1 MAMKAS
7 QHIIKGMQRDISVSK
22 FNPEY
27 VFDAQNIRI
36 TARDNNTLLSVTN
49 ERGNKIIDIK
59 NESGDTI
66 KIPGVLIGYNVLN
79 NFVTLF
85 TTGEFDCIYR
95 LEYKDTYFESKL
107 LYSGK
112 LNFNSDYPIES
123 IGIYEN
129 DDLQKV
135 YWIDGI
141 NQPRV
146 INIRKDYTNSNG
158 SLFDFA
164 PSIKLEEAIAIHSDD
179 SATGQFPSGVVQYA
193 FTYYNLY
200 GQETNIVNQSSLYYT
215 YKTNRGGSPEETAS
229 NGFKLTFINL
239 DESFDYIRIYS
250 IVRTSI
256 NAEPTVKVV
265 ADLKVTR
272 TIYYTDNNTSGY
284 TIDPTVLLYIGGE
297 SIIPST
303 MTQKDNTLFFGNL
316 KIARSLFSK
325 ESVEAVKGNIE
336 FYKSPRV
343 YSVNSEYY
351 NYTNQLED
359 PSSTITTFKSNETYR
374 FGVQFQHET
383 GRLSEVLFINDSK
396 VDIKPAIEDSGIP
409 GYYYIQRIKGRYDIP
424 KSVINEAR
432 KLGYVRARGVIVYP
446 TGSDKEV
453 LCQGVVNS
461 TVYDIRDRNSGTP
474 YAQSS
479 WFFRPFVD
487 ENNIGDIDNEFD
499 ALHGTYAEY
508 KDGATVNTTQYSR
521 STEIGVDLYSG
532 GESNPA
538 SNYVAIDSNIVTL
551 NSPDIELGSSV
562 DYLSDSS
569 LNFRIVGSVQLSAL
583 LSDREVTS
591 STPNLELD
599 DYGFFDRAPSNKH
612 TPFRLTEAGG
622 RMLISSSVWLASG
635 KKNQTTNLNNP
646 YGWLVSPWQR
656 NDSLVNDV
664 MPANGAPK
672 AAMLQ
677 YNRLSN
683 LRISDVTRYFYSND
697 DIWNPPAGIS
707 TVGIFNSNE
716 VSLTKISSNGNS
728 YTYYGNI
735 DKVITPL
742 DSEGKKRTTNIGVAF
757 PEIIGGAPDRV
768 INRLFTGAIS
778 PLWTDSIETIDD
790 KFKTSNGVVS
800 MKYKSTKH
808 AVFAFNK
815 VDNKRPILPT
825 NGTIPEGTSV
835 SYDPNAII
843 STITA
848 SYDGLW
854 LGELYRTVS
863 PDSRFGGNTEEA
875 LSANIWTIAG
885 DFTNINVSST
895 IINFTEGDTYFQR
908 YDCLKT
914 YPFTLEDQ
922 NSVTE
927 ILSFFCET
935 SVNIDGRYDRNR
947 GQSNNLS
954 MSPTNFNLINPV
966 YSQRNN
972 FFTYTY
978 NDRNK
983 VSPDIFTNSITWSKE
998 KTLGE
1003 VTDTW
1008 TNVTMASTLDLDGD
1022 KGEIVSLNTFN
1033 NEIFCFQR
1041 RGLSNILFNSRV
1053 QIPTSDGT
1061 PIEITNGLKVSGKRY
1076 ISNSIGCVNKWSIAE
1091 SPSGLYFVD
1100 NETNSL
1106 YLFNGQVDSLSDRLG
1121 FRQWINEYNTQDK
1134 WDPVNYNNY
1143 RSFYD
1148 KNNNDVYFTYKDHC
1162 LCYSELLGQFTSF
1175 MSYEKVPAMFNVNSE
1190 FFAFK
1195 DEFMWEQFKGD
1206 YNMFFGYFKPYSFTI
1221 VANADE
1227 PYDKIFNTVEF
1238 RADSWDNDVLLNNKT
1253 FDTLEVWNEYQHG
1266 KLYLRDIIGHVSPLK
1281 RKFRVWRANIP
1292 RDDKSKMNR
1301 IRNTWAYIKLE
1312 MNEPNTYRTDFHDMI
1327 VQYFI

>member
-1 MAMKAS
+1 MKNS

-27 VFDAQNIRI
+27 AFDAQNIRI

-49 ERGNKIIDIK
+49 ERGNRIFDIK
-59 NESGDTI
+59 NTDGNTI
-66 KIPGVLIGYNVLN
+66 KIPGVLLGYNVLN

-85 TTGEFDCIYR
+85 ITGETDSIYR

-112 LNFNSDYPIES
+112 LNFNSDYPIET

-135 YWIDGI
+135 YWIDSI

-146 INIRKDYTNSNG
+146 INIQKDYINSNG

-164 PSIKLEEAIAIHSDD
+164 PTIKLEEGFFVESD
-179 SATGQFPSGVVQYA
+179 SNASGQFPSGVVQYA

-200 GQETNIVNQSSLYYT
+200 GQETNIVNQSDLLYAFKAT
-215 YKTNRGGSPEETAS
+215 RGGSPEEVAS

-250 IVRTSI
+250 ILRTSI

-316 KIARSLFSK
+316 KIARSLFSN
-325 ESVEAVKGNIE
+325 EAHDAVKTNKVL
-336 FYKSPRV
+336 FTYKTLSLK
-343 YSVNSEYY
+343 SEGIYY
-351 NYTNQLED
+351 PYVNQLQF
-359 PSSTITTFKSNETYR
+359 SSSKITTLKSRETYR
-374 FGVQFQHET
+374 CGIQFQHET
-383 GRLSEVLFINDSK
+383 GRLSEVLFIEDAK
-396 VDIKPAIEDSGIP
+396 VNYLPNMHYYEEHHRIDLNLVKGKYEIPNKVIEEAIS
-409 GYYYIQRIKGRYDIP
+409 
-424 KSVINEAR
+424 
-432 KLGYVRARGVIVYP
+432 LGYVRARGVIVYP
-446 TGSDKEV
+446 SGSDKDV
-453 LCQGVVNS
+453 LCQGVVNP
-461 TVYDIRDRNSGTP
+461 TVYNVRDRASDSP
-474 YAQSS
+474 YVQSS

-487 ENNIGDIDNEFD
+487 ESTRKETDTTQ
-499 ALHGTYAEY
+499 ALHGSYAKY
-508 KDGATVNTTQYSR
+508 IDYDTIDTVFLNR
-521 STEIGVDLYSG
+521 ATEIGINLYGSR
-532 GESNPA
+532 A
-538 SNYVAIDSNIVTL
+538 SEDTADNYFGIDSSIVTFH
-551 NSPDIELGSSV
+551 SPDIELSNSI
-562 DYLSDSS
+562 DYLSD
-569 LNFRIVGSVQLSAL
+569 NQLSFRVIGAVELSTL
-583 LSDREVTS
+583 LSNKQITAE
-591 STPNLELD
+591 TPNLELS
-599 DYGFFDRAPSNKH
+599 DYGFFNK
-612 TPFRLTEAGG
+612 TPANSLIQFTSFSKNYGG
-622 RMLISSSVWLASG
+622 RMLLSG
-635 KKNQTTNLNNP
+635 IHWFGTAKKDQNTNETQP
-646 YGWLVSPWQR
+646 FGWLVSPWQR
-656 NDSLVNDV
+656 NDSLVNDII
-664 MPANGAPK
+664 PANGAVK

-683 LRISDVTRYFYSND
+683 LRICMNTHYDLF
-697 DIWNPPAGIS
+697 WEPEMGIS
-707 TVGIFNSNE
+707 TVGIFDSNE
-716 VSLTKISSNGNS
+716 INMLRVKTATEDLS
-728 YTYYGNI
+728 YYGNV
-735 DKVITPL
+735 DKVLTPINLNGDKRESQIFATFPIIDGETYNIKIDSMYKGEIKSLQDYDTINSKFRIT
-742 DSEGKKRTTNIGVAF
+742 NA
-757 PEIIGGAPDRV
+757 A
-768 INRLFTGAIS
+768 
-778 PLWTDSIETIDD
+778 
-790 KFKTSNGVVS
+790 VS
-800 MKYKSTKH
+800 MKYKSSKH
-808 AVFAFNK
+808 AVFAFNRK
-815 VDNKRPILPT
+815 NGYRVILPVSPR
-825 NGTIPEGTSV
+825 PEGFVPT
-835 SYDPNAII
+835 YDKNAIYE
-843 STITA
+843 TLNTN
-848 SYDGLW
+848 YDGLW
-854 LGELYRTVS
+854 VGELYRTVS
-863 PDSRFGGNTEEA
+863 TDSKFGGSTEEA
-875 LSANIWTIAG
+875 LSSNIWNIAG
-885 DFTNINVSST
+885 SYTSLTNGGNV
-895 IINFTEGDTYFQR
+895 IEFTEGDTYFQR

-935 SVNIDGRYDRNR
+935 NVNIDGRYDRNR
-947 GQSNNLS
+947 GQSNNLA

-978 NDRNK
+978 SDRNK
-983 VSPDIFTNSITWSKE
+983 VSPDVFTNSITWSKE

-1003 VTDTW
+1003 LTDTW

-1106 YLFNGQVDSLSDRLG
+1106 YLFNGQIDSLSDRLG
-1121 FRQWINEYNTQDK
+1121 FRQWVNEYNTQDK

-1221 VANADE
+1221 VANAEE

-1238 RADSWDNDVLLNNKT
+1238 RADSWDDEVLLNNKT

-1266 KLYLRDIIGHVSPLK
+1266 KLYLRNIIGQVSPLK
-1281 RKFRVWRANIP
+1281 RKFRVWRANVP
-1292 RDDKSKMNR
+1292 RDDRSKMNR

-1327 VQYFI
+1327 VHYFV